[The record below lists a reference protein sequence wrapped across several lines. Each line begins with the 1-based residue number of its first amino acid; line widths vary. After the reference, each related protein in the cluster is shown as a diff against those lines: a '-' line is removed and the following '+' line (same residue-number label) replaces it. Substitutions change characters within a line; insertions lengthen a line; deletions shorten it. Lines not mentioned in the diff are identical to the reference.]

1 MDVELSRIKRFSG
14 TVCVYIQRGLLPIS
28 KFQLARGIGLRSS
41 SSSSGFVLHLGR
53 FGRDPDDD
61 VSGRN
66 VLGDDSSGADHGPIA
81 DLAASKNGAM
91 IGQSNIIPDA
101 GGQVIDL
108 RDFVDVVRVR
118 VDIYVVGNRNVVPNF
133 DTSPIV

>member
-1 MDVELSRIKRFSG
+1 MGLNLSIIKRFSG
-14 TVCVYIQRGLLPIS
+14 SSWVYLQRKLLPSS

-41 SSSSGFVLHLGR
+41 SSRSGLVLHLGR
-53 FGRDPDDD
+53 FGRDADHH

-66 VLGDDSSGADHGPIA
+66 VLGDDRSGADHGPIA